1 MNLEMKDELELSAR
15 TKNPEKENEISE
27 IIKLFKFSNL
37 NLIISNANGEIV
49 FGSSSFC
56 SLSGFYIKELVR
68 ENLKSIFNK
77 KFDEREI
84 DAIERDTECFSA
96 MRILR
101 ARNGKE
107 IPVNTYNTLLH
118 DFLNLYIVSIVIPS
132 PVM

>member
-15 TKNPEKENEISE
+15 TKNSEKENEISE
-27 IIKLFKFSNL
+27 IVKLFKFSNL

-56 SLSGFYIKELVR
+56 SLSGFYVKELVR
-68 ENLKSIFNK
+68 ENLKTIFNK
-77 KFDEREI
+77 KFDETEI

>member
-1 MNLEMKDELELSAR
+1 MQEMQL
-15 TKNPEKENEISE
+15 
-27 IIKLFKFSNL
+27 
-37 NLIISNANGEIV
+37 
-49 FGSSSFC
+49 
-56 SLSGFYIKELVR
+56 
-68 ENLKSIFNK
+68 NLKSIFNK

-118 DFLNLYIVSIVIPS
+118 DFLNLYIVSIVIFS